1 MADKKL
7 ALRTAEDIYNELLRP
22 ENQKDIILTAQQAI
36 GVWQVFRQSPIDIN
50 LVSGLKQRAFL
61 QAALMSAI
69 DASYAMSFIESIF
82 RSAYKPTA
90 SVKDILKDLVKTALK
105 HYYRNLK
112 GEPSELYKT
121 VVETIAWSHRTYF
134 EMILQG
140 MSDEM

>member
-112 GEPSELYKT
+112 GEPPELYKT